1 MASIGFELIKTNPDG
16 NAITIAN
23 NGAVLFDAGAI
34 NLNPDNN
41 ISYDPSTGVF
51 TFVNAGDYY
60 VYWFVNTQTGSALD
74 VDFQI
79 QASDGTS
86 YPGSS
91 IFKTGQ
97 VTGSAI
103 ISPVADGTFK
113 LVNTSGDTITLA
125 IGNGMVTAEIAI
137 VHIPTLTGVQAYV
150 RNAGDQV
157 DVPALGPIP
166 FNDYVTLPDDG
177 NVSIDTTTDLGNIT
191 ISSAGTYLIDWWL
204 SLGDAPG
211 ANQINLSIRTSN
223 SSALAHFSAAVST
236 NTHMSGFAIIT
247 VTEAEAAGPFV
258 IGLFNDTY
266 DPGFTIPLPIKLS
279 DLLFS
284 ASIRVVGTGL

>member
-1 MASIGFELIKTNPDG
+1 MASIGYELIKTNPDG

-23 NGAVLFDAGAI
+23 NGTVLFDAGAI
-34 NLNPDNN
+34 NPSPDNN
-41 ISYDPSTGVF
+41 ISYDSSTGVF
-51 TFVNAGDYY
+51 TFANAGNYY
-60 VYWFVNTQTGSALD
+60 VYWFVNTQTGSSLD

-103 ISPVADGTFK
+103 ISPATDGTFK

-125 IGNGMVTAEIAI
+125 IGDGIVTAEIAI
-137 VHIPTLTGVQAYV
+137 VHIPALTGVQAYV

-157 DVPALGPIP
+157 DVPALSPIP

-177 NVSIDTTTDLGNIT
+177 NVSIDTTTNLGNIT
-191 ISSAGTYLIDWWL
+191 ISSAGTYLVDWWL
-204 SLGDAPG
+204 SLGDAAG
-211 ANQINLSIRTSN
+211 ANQVNLSLRTSSGN
-223 SSALAHFSAAVST
+223 ALAHFSGAVST
-236 NTHMSGFAIIT
+236 NTHMSGFSIIT
-247 VTEAEAAGPFV
+247 VTESEASVPFV
-258 IGLFNDTY
+258 IGLYNDTY
-266 DPGFTIPLPIKLS
+266 APDFTTTLPIKLS
-279 DLLFS
+279 YLLFS